1 MAGLAE
7 LLAVVAAFAIVRRT
21 GNVAHGLAGG
31 FVLLWCL
38 TAVGA
43 G

>member
-21 GNVAHGLAGG
+21 GNVAHGLAAG
-31 FVLLWCL
+31 FVFLWCL